1 MTPHSPRVL
10 RVSHCKTACVNHEV
24 THSLSLAHSS
34 CTAIEPAFA
43 SLSAVVNVNLPLLW
57 SVLGFRFVRA
67 GMSPCKVA
75 CDGYIYRQSRLY
87 ANNKRASI

>member
-10 RVSHCKTACVNHEV
+10 RARHHKSADANHEV
-24 THSLSLAHSS
+24 THSLALAHSS

-43 SLSAVVNVNLPLLW
+43 NLSAIVNANLPLLW

-75 CDGYIYRQSRLY
+75 VIVL
-87 ANNKRASI
+87 

>member
-10 RVSHCKTACVNHEV
+10 RARHRKSAYVNHEV

-43 SLSAVVNVNLPLLW
+43 NLSAVVNVDLSLLW

-67 GMSPCKVA
+67 GMRPCKVA
-75 CDGYIYRQSRLY
+75 VLVL
-87 ANNKRASI
+87 